1 MKVTPMTGVTW
12 SDDSCVNIRELLDE
26 FYEAPIGHAQ
36 LGMFEPVTSV
46 PAPYDSLLDHHE
58 HMTVTVESHYAEPV
72 DVHVHRSERNGDS
85 YAREITLVT
94 SKSRQVVMYG
104 IVRIDTSVLAPD
116 VWQQI
121 ESQEIPLG
129 RVLIEHDVLRE
140 VQMCDLVRV
149 KAGVS
154 LAQTM
159 RLDIGDVLYGRTA
172 LIYCHGHAAIEL
184 LEIVAPTRA
193 HESSCQK

>member
-1 MKVTPMTGVTW
+1 
-12 SDDSCVNIRELLDE
+12 
-26 FYEAPIGHAQ
+26 
-36 LGMFEPVTSV
+36 
-46 PAPYDSLLDHHE
+46 
-58 HMTVTVESHYAEPV
+58 
-72 DVHVHRSERNGDS
+72 
-85 YAREITLVT
+85 
-94 SKSRQVVMYG
+94 
-104 IVRIDTSVLAPD
+104 
-116 VWQQI
+116 
-121 ESQEIPLG
+121 
-129 RVLIEHDVLRE
+129 
-140 VQMCDLVRV
+140 MCDLVRV